1 MQSLLR
7 DYHHLPLSHISKRYI
22 WIEGKKER
30 INEFSIG
37 YMINPTLINNKAL
50 KDQET
55 KCTKNKFVA
64 INQPNIGKIIFK
76 KKQEC

>member
-1 MQSLLR
+1 
-7 DYHHLPLSHISKRYI
+7 
-22 WIEGKKER
+22 
-30 INEFSIG
+30 
-37 YMINPTLINNKAL
+37 MINPTLINNKAL

-55 KCTKNKFVA
+55 KCMKNKFVA